1 MSHVRKQLRDA
12 AIAAIKSAVPAF
24 DGRVEKARGFGR
36 NVDQLPCAEISTPG
50 EQSQGA
56 TMDGMLIRDIELVV
70 TIRVSGSDN
79 AEDQCDALAVQIEKA
94 ILSQPV
100 FDLAQ
105 EITPESMAFEI
116 STEGETR
123 IGRMQLSWSVV
134 IHTFEN
140 DPETAI

>member
-12 AIAAIKSAVPAF
+12 VIAAIKASAPAF
-24 DGRVEKARGFGR
+24 GGRVDKARGFMR
-36 NVDQLPCAEISTPG
+36 NTDQMPFAEVSTPG
-50 EQSQGA
+50 EQAEGVTTDDMIA
-56 TMDGMLIRDIELVV
+56 RNIELVV
-70 TIRVSGSDN
+70 TIGVSGADD
-79 AEDQCDALAVQIEKA
+79 AEDKCDALAVDVEKA
-94 ILSQPV
+94 VLSPTV

-105 EITPESMAFEI
+105 EITPESMSFEI

-123 IGRMQLSWSVV
+123 IGRMQLSWAVI